1 MKKQKGILYWLPRI
15 LCIMA
20 ILFLSVFA
28 FDSFSPNLSIW
39 QQIRAFLLHLTP
51 SFVLFAFLAVAWK
64 WELIGGL
71 IFTTIGIVASPFIY
85 FHNYRMN
92 HSVGSSILVI
102 LIVSIPFVIIGIL
115 FIIGHIKNRNLM
127 HSDNS

>member
-1 MKKQKGILYWLPRI
+1 
-15 LCIMA
+15 
-20 ILFLSVFA
+20 
-28 FDSFSPNLSIW
+28 
-39 QQIRAFLLHLTP
+39 
-51 SFVLFAFLAVAWK
+51 
-64 WELIGGL
+64 
-71 IFTTIGIVASPFIY
+71 VASPFIY